1 MADKS
6 LSDEV
11 LAELR
16 KIAFADPANP
26 QADCFGGQVVMVR
39 DKLKALELL
48 GKSCGMFV
56 ERRNVEVNTGESAP
70 LVRVV
75 FGDGSGSDA

>member
-1 MADKS
+1 MSEKL

-26 QADCFGGQVVMVR
+26 QADCFGGQVVALK
-39 DKLKALELL
+39 DKIKALELL

-56 ERRNVEVNTGESAP
+56 ERRNVQVQTGDAAP

-75 FGDGSGSDA
+75 FGE

>member
-1 MADKS
+1 MSEKS

-11 LAELR
+11 IAELR
-16 KIAFADPANP
+16 RIAFADPGNP
-26 QADCFGGQVVMVR
+26 QADCFGGQVVAVR

-48 GKSCGMFV
+48 GKSCGLFV

-75 FGDGSGSDA
+75 FGGGHGDG